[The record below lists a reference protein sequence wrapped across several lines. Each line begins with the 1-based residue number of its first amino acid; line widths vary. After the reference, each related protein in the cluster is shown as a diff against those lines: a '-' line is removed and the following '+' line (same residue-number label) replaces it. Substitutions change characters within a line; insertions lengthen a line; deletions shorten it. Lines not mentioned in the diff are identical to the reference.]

1 MGADVQAVVELLN
14 ADFTTPPKSKG
25 DGCRVAG
32 LFGKMVEDYRD
43 VFGSGVLGSGIN
55 MNAWLLLLFN
65 QLIPG
70 KITDSDLGSTMDE
83 LTRKWDNLSIK
94 VEGFQPNGELIKNLW
109 QSLLREFDVSGII
122 NQDTLNKFY
131 HVLKVY
137 MPELAKVD
145 FNVFRGKVEELIK
158 AKDTK
163 LAGTVKKGA
172 DVSAAGSLAKYDETK
187 TPVFSTMPWQTSESP
202 KSTEFLPEPE
212 RGNELIKVR
221 GMLTGEAVNTSEQEH
236 DLTKL
241 LQQSPVNSA
250 HKEQADPFNPFNH
263 PYFLRFSE
271 RRGNEASP
279 GDAAKSHAD
288 FKIKWDMPPKTAEII
303 EQIAGKVQLAYKGE
317 ERLVSVRLKPEHLGQ
332 VLIKVISER
341 NNLRVELFIEDSYV
355 REALQAHAQEFK
367 NQMQQQGY
375 TLTELSVYQLAE
387 GSNGGAFGHDFAG
400 NGGFNNAKKLRYGV
414 RNSEEKIQEIVEK
427 NYDLGLE
434 NDSSINYVV

>member
-1 MGADVQAVVELLN
+1 MQPKRSSWKGGDKMGADVQAVVELLN

-43 VFGSGVLGSGIN
+43 VFRSGVLGSGIN
-55 MNAWLLLLFN
+55 MDALLLILFN

-70 KITDSDLGSTMDE
+70 KTFDSDLGSTMDE

-109 QSLLREFDVSGII
+109 QSLLREFDASGSI
-122 NQDTLNKFY
+122 NQDTLDKFY

-145 FNVFRGKVEELIK
+145 FNVFRGKVEDLIK

-172 DVSAAGSLAKYDETK
+172 DVSEGGSLAKYDETK
-187 TPVFSTMPWQTSESP
+187 TPVFSGMPWQTSESP

-212 RGNELIKVR
+212 RGNELIKVK
-221 GMLTGEAVNTSEQEH
+221 GMLTGDAVNTSEQEH
-236 DLTKL
+236 AL
-241 LQQSPVNSA
+241 VG
-250 HKEQADPFNPFNH
+250 
-263 PYFLRFSE
+263 FSGRTGDE
-271 RRGNEASP
+271 VSP
-279 GDAAKSHAD
+279 GDTAKSHAD
-288 FKIKWDMPPKTAEII
+288 FKIKWDIPNKTTEIM

-341 NNLRVELFIEDSYV
+341 NNLRVELFIEDGYV

-387 GSNGGAFGHDFAG
+387 GSNGGAFGHDFSG
-400 NGGFNNAKKLRYGV
+400 NGGFSNAKKLRYGV

-434 NDSSINYVV
+434 NASSINYVV